1 MNFLIYLLGVVLAF
15 GLGLVVVKF
24 QNKYAKQSW
33 EKIKSMDDLI
43 PLVMFLCVI
52 SLFSWI
58 AVAMELILIFVY
70 TNGKY
75 ILKFLNS
82 DEKEEK

>member
-15 GLGLVVVKF
+15 ILGLVVAKF

-43 PLVMFLCVI
+43 PLIMFLCVV

-58 AVAMELILIFVY
+58 AVVIEIILIFVY
-70 TNGKY
+70 VNGKY

-82 DEKEEK
+82 DEKGKK